1 MKDAVTIRAGEKALQ
16 SIKDGSFKAN
26 NIISMAGAAG
36 GPKWF
41 VLSNL
46 DKALFGTIFK
56 NRKKPLSLI
65 GSSIGAWRFS
75 ALSLKDPVSAI
86 TRLEELYLGQKY
98 SLRPSAEEI
107 SREAE
112 IMLNEYIPDKNIK
125 YILNHPFIKLNIIA
139 AKSKPLIS
147 TEKKELLIAAFAA
160 AYLTNAVSRNSLSYF
175 FKRII
180 FQTHSEIF
188 PYTFT
193 DKIET
198 SYCGLTESNFK
209 QAVMAS
215 GSIPLAMKGVYKIN
229 GIPDGVYRDGGMTD
243 YHFDINFK
251 CAEDEFCLYPHFS
264 EKIIP
269 GWLDKSIFWR
279 KPHADN
285 FKNVVIVSPSEKF
298 ISSLPYGKIPD
309 RTDFKTFGE
318 NHSDRIKYWKKS
330 VKESE
335 NISEEFI
342 DLIQSGKIRNKI
354 LPLKGFK

>member
-75 ALSLKDPVSAI
+75 ALSQKDPVSAI

-98 SLRPSAEEI
+98 SLHPSPEEI
-107 SREAE
+107 SHEAE
-112 IMLNEYIPDKNIK
+112 IMLNAYIPDKSIK

-139 AKSKPLIS
+139 AKSEPIIS

-160 AYLTNAVSRNSLSYF
+160 AYLTNAVSRNCLSKF

-180 FQTHSEIF
+180 FQTDSKIF
-188 PYTFT
+188 PYSFT

-198 SYCGLTESNFK
+198 SHYGLTERNFK

-229 GIPDGVYRDGGMTD
+229 GIPEGVYRDGGMTD

-251 CAEDEFCLYPHFS
+251 CNDNEFCLYPHFS
-264 EKIIP
+264 DKIIP

-285 FKNVVIVSPSEKF
+285 FKNVVIVSPSDKF

-318 NHSDRIKYWKKS
+318 NHLERIKYWKKS
-330 VKESE
+330 VKASE
-335 NISEEFI
+335 NISDEFI
-342 DLIQSGKIRNKI
+342 DLMHSGKIKDKV

>member
-1 MKDAVTIRAGEKALQ
+1 MKNAVTIQAGEKALQ
-16 SIKDGSFKAN
+16 LIKDGSFKPEK
-26 NIISMAGAAG
+26 IISMAGAAG

-46 DKALFGTIFK
+46 DKAIFGTLFK

-75 ALSLKDPVSAI
+75 ALSQKDPVNAI
-86 TRLEELYLGQKY
+86 TKLEELYLSQKY
-98 SLRPSAEEI
+98 SLHPSAEEI
-107 SREAE
+107 SLEAE
-112 IMLNEYIPDKNIK
+112 KMLNGYLTDNSIK
-125 YILNHPFIKLNIIA
+125 YILNHPFIKLNIIT
-139 AKSKPLIS
+139 AKSRRIIS
-147 TEKKELLIAAFAA
+147 SEKKALLIAAFAS
-160 AYLTNAVSRNSLSYF
+160 AYCANAVSRNNLSLF
-175 FKRII
+175 FKRIV
-180 FQTHSEIF
+180 FQTDINLF
-188 PYTFT
+188 PFSFK

-198 SYCGLTESNFK
+198 SCFNLTENNFK

-215 GSIPLAMKGVYKIN
+215 GSIPLAMKGIYKIN
-229 GIPDGVYRDGGMTD
+229 GMPDGVYRDGGMTD

-251 CAEDEFCLYPHFS
+251 CAENEFCLYPHFS
-264 EKIIP
+264 EKVIP
-269 GWLDKSIFWR
+269 GWLDKSIIWR

-298 ISSLPYGKIPD
+298 ISSLPFGKIPD

-335 NISEEFI
+335 NISDEFI
-342 DLIQSGKIRNKI
+342 DLIQSGKIQNKV